1 MWEGLDELLH
11 QILMMGTK
19 EVPEMLSFNQLT
31 WLIAR
36 KDFTNVP
43 SLLFTYFV

>member
-1 MWEGLDELLH
+1 
-11 QILMMGTK
+11 
-19 EVPEMLSFNQLT
+19 MLSFNQLT

-43 SLLFTYFV
+43 SLLFTYFVWQ